1 MIRIGPLLLSLCL
14 VGAPSPAAAA
24 YELRLDPILDGAIV
38 AGYAAVELGLPL
50 VRPTPRPLYEPAS
63 NPPGGLDGVAPL
75 RPHKGFSDA
84 SDVVR
89 WATLGVGLAAV
100 GVDGWAGDR
109 LVTNAVIFAEAWY
122 LTSALT
128 AVSKQITLRPRPY
141 AYSEPK
147 GRPDDSSS
155 FFSGHAS
162 STAVAAFTAVRLV
175 DLQND
180 LSTGARIGL
189 YGGATA
195 LSLGVGSL
203 RVAAGMHFPTDVLAG
218 AAAGAAIGIAIPT
231 LHRVNGVSIT
241 VAPSPEGGLMAGV
254 GGRF

>member
-1 MIRIGPLLLSLCL
+1 VIRIGPLLLSLCL
-14 VGAPSPAAAA
+14 VGVSSPATAA
-24 YELRLDPILDGAIV
+24 YELRLDPMLDGAIV
-38 AGYAAVELGLPL
+38 GSFAALELGLPL
-50 VRPTPRPLYEPAS
+50 VAPAPRPLHAPAT
-63 NPPGGLDGVAPL
+63 NPPRGLDGLAPL
-75 RPHKGFSDA
+75 RTHEGFSDA

-89 WATLGVGLAAV
+89 WATLGLGLAAV
-100 GVDGWAGDR
+100 GIDGWSGDR

-128 AVSKQITLRPRPY
+128 AVSKQVALRPRPY
-141 AYSEPK
+141 AYTEPK

-162 STAVAAFTAVRLV
+162 STAVAAFTAARLI
-175 DLQND
+175 DLQRD
-180 LSTGARIGL
+180 LPTAARIGL

-218 AAAGAAIGIAIPT
+218 AAAGAVVGIAIPT
-231 LHRVNGVSIT
+231 LHSVKRVSIT
-241 VAPSPEGGLMAGV
+241 VAPGPEGGLMAGV